1 MISPQN
7 IENWLK
13 QQEANEVDAA
23 GQRRKVYIQQR
34 RLGDWIARIEESE
47 EMPDLDAVDG
57 AFLLIW
63 HKGKS
68 LVVRQGGAF
77 EPWMVP
83 TLDRTVEPELF
94 DDSAK
99 PKARSTTKRLGRW
112 LKRVAQERWGI
123 GIGAW
128 YQWGFERRTATTEAT
143 EEVPGSERFHLFL
156 CLTAVKLAD
165 LEVDGEWARRYA
177 TTRDLNKLVR
187 DQHLEFETAL
197 MQAHSS
203 YLVRQQTGSAKR

>member
-13 QQEANEVDAA
+13 QQEANAVDEAER
-23 GQRRKVYIQQR
+23 RRKVYIQQR

-47 EMPDLDAVDG
+47 EIPDLDAVDR
-57 AFLLIW
+57 AFLLVW
-63 HKGKS
+63 HKEKP

-83 TLDRTVEPELF
+83 TLDRTAEPEFF
-94 DDSAK
+94 DDSAT
-99 PKARSTTKRLGRW
+99 PKARTTAKRLERW
-112 LKRVAQERWGI
+112 LKSVARKRWGI
-123 GIGAW
+123 SVGAW
-128 YQWGFERRTATTEAT
+128 YQWGFERRTASTEMTEA
-143 EEVPGSERFHLFL
+143 VPGSERFHLFL
-156 CLTAVKLAD
+156 CLTATKLAELD
-165 LEVDGEWARRYA
+165 VDGEWERRYA

-187 DQHLEFETAL
+187 DQHLEFETVL

-203 YLVRQQTGSAKR
+203 YLVRQQTGSAGT

>member
-23 GQRRKVYIQQR
+23 ARRRKVYIQQR

-47 EMPDLDAVDG
+47 EVPDLDAVDR

-83 TLDRTVEPELF
+83 TLDRTAEPELF

-112 LKRVAQERWGI
+112 LKWVAQERWGI
-123 GIGAW
+123 GIGTW

-177 TTRDLNKLVR
+177 MTRDLNKLVR

-203 YLVRQQTGSAKR
+203 YLVRQQTGSAKQ